1 MPRVHTCSPNRV
13 KHGCA
18 EVRIVCDTA
27 VVTVAGIPLPQP
39 GREAAEHFVAEYLVD
54 LTDGGAVTGS
64 ERFRGGQTAADAAL
78 ASFDVTGYASRRNEV
93 LPVSG
98 SGSLGAVA
106 VYPSWFVD
114 P

>member
-1 MPRVHTCSPNRV
+1 M
-13 KHGCA
+13 
-18 EVRIVCDTA
+18 
-27 VVTVAGIPLPQP
+27 TVAAIPLPQP

-98 SGSLGAVA
+98 RGASALSPYIRHGLLTLERVWAHVA
-106 VYPSWFVD
+106 GGPGKD
-114 P
+114 